1 MTATEFLNNIK
12 KLNTLINSTQ
22 EVIDSMIYPSS
33 IDYSKESSYCSS
45 RINREEEKR
54 INRQGL
60 IELLDGYLDKLN
72 KYQHIVI
79 KMIVSDKISAT
90 SKIILEHRYLLD
102 KSWKE
107 TAIILGYDEVYI
119 KRKLNKILLS
129 DCEKVSYLYV
139 NLENWK
145 KEVTKSYEKLL
156 KVTKSTL
163 ISYIWRAKL
172 IIVKL

>member
-107 TAIILGYDEVYI
+107 TATMLGHDETYT
-119 KRKLNKILLS
+119 RRNLNKILID
-129 DCEKVSYLYV
+129 DCNKVRYMFEILEK
-139 NLENWK
+139 K
-145 KEVTKSYEKLL
+145 
-156 KVTKSTL
+156 
-163 ISYIWRAKL
+163 
-172 IIVKL
+172 